1 MFCSKITMDSEDS
14 RAVQRRCLE
23 KKLMDLDGVLKI
35 TLPTKVYL
43 IRAMVFPVVIY
54 RCES

>member
-1 MFCSKITMDSEDS
+1 MFCSKITVDREDS
-14 RAVQRRCLE
+14 HAVQRRCLE